1 MNRAYKNCNRYYEN
15 SEMKAILLRCEYIE
29 IYRSWGVINCMAFTG
44 YIGGKDNDLKILSSL
59 FLFWPTSNLY
69 RFHRK
74 EEVVTLKASVKN
86 TPYQD

>member
-1 MNRAYKNCNRYYEN
+1 
-15 SEMKAILLRCEYIE
+15 
-29 IYRSWGVINCMAFTG
+29 MAFTG